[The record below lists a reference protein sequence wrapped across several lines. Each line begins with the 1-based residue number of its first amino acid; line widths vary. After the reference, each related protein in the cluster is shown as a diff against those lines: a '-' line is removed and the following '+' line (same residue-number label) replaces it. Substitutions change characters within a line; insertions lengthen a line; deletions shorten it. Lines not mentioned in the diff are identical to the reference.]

1 MTRPRL
7 TLSEV
12 HQKLQAQKDGAK
24 QRTFFEDLEDKLEAE
39 HRKLLEKDR
48 KEKLEKLEKKLK
60 KKSKKRKRSHDSS
73 SDDSKKLKKEKK
85 KKKKKEKDEKR
96 KDERE
101 ERKKKRKSKDKSGP
115 VKLSEFFQSS
125 DDSSEES
132 SIDSIKETERNKKF
146 GDLVTESKSAAK
158 KELPPK
164 EQPKEQSKEQPRE
177 QPREQPKTQPR
188 EQPREQSKEQSKEQ
202 QPQKNARNESLSPER
217 EKVSEI
223 TTTGRQFV
231 PVEFPTNADKSNSR
245 SLLDRPYQRD
255 APYRYSDHSRGHRPE
270 YTESYRSRR
279 PPAHP
284 YHRQGD
290 YPSYDQRDY
299 LPSRHEHSSR
309 SDHNSSRNTAN
320 DRRGP
325 RGKHE
330 PDWEKPL

>member
-48 KEKLEKLEKKLK
+48 KEKLEKLEKKAK

-73 SDDSKKLKKEKK
+73 SDDSASKKQKKDKK
-85 KKKKKEKDEKR
+85 KKKKKDKEEKR
-96 KDERE
+96 KDKEDK
-101 ERKKKRKSKDKSGP
+101 KKKRKSKDKSGP

-125 DDSSEES
+125 DDSSEEES

-146 GDLVTESKSAAK
+146 GEIVTDSKSPEK
-158 KELPPK
+158 REEKPKPK
-164 EQPKEQSKEQPRE
+164 EKPIEKQAVKE
-177 QPREQPKTQPR
+177 TQ
-188 EQPREQSKEQSKEQ
+188 EK
-202 QPQKNARNESLSPER
+202 PQNESLPPDL
-217 EKVSEI
+217 KVSEI
-223 TTTGRQFV
+223 ATTTERQFV
-231 PVEFPTNADKSNSR
+231 PVEFPNPDKSDDNR
-245 SLLDRPYQRD
+245 SDLDMMYLEDAPQRD
-255 APYRYSDHSRGHRPE
+255 SDRSRGHRTQ

-290 YPSYDQRDY
+290 YPSSKYDKRDY
-299 LPSRHEHSSR
+299 SRQDQPSHRR
-309 SDHNSSRNTAN
+309 DHPRNATN
-320 DRRGP
+320 DRRGA
-325 RGKHE
+325 RGRHE
-330 PDWEKPL
+330 PDWEKPQ